1 MGSKKVEKTV
11 NASPEEV
18 FAFVTDL
25 KNATKHVPAI
35 EKLEVLTKGKLGVG
49 TRFVQARR
57 ILGTS
62 LEQEMEITE
71 FDPPENYAA
80 RGEAHGCEVTG
91 SLSLK
96 PAGDKTKVV
105 ARVNVEPTGFAG
117 KLAASMILKGAEIA
131 MHEDLEAM
139 KTALEAR

>member
-1 MGSKKVEKTV
+1 MSSKKVEKMV
-11 NASPEEV
+11 EASPAAV

-25 KNATKHVPAI
+25 KNATKHIPGVK
-35 EKLEVLTKGKLGVG
+35 KLELLSKGELGVG
-49 TRFVQARR
+49 SRFLQERT
-57 ILGTS
+57 ILGTT

-71 FDPPENYAA
+71 FDPPTTYAA

-91 SLSLK
+91 RLSLESEET
-96 PAGDKTKVV
+96 GT
-105 ARVNVEPTGFAG
+105 RVRAELTVEPQGFAG

-139 KTALEAR
+139 KSALESR